1 MPIGQSKGHGKSA
14 PSKGK
19 GKFQSRGQGGFQ
31 KEPSAENFRKPLPP
45 LWQERPLVSQVNRAC
60 SLECIDWFHEYF
72 GRHDRISSVSIHG
85 RVQRA
90 YDESLDVP
98 SLQEID
104 MLISPIVAVRERLRK
119 WGKRGTWGNDDN
131 PMTSLPR
138 NDQTD
143 EPPENSLQASVREQP
158 EVAFFST
165 QGTCGILDTGA
176 SKSVIGNKLLP
187 ALIESLTPHVR
198 QQVFRTSCDITF
210 RFGNQGTLGSQ
221 HALVVPLKSAG
232 LGLKI
237 AIVPGETPPLLS
249 NTPMRTLKAS
259 LNSDH
264 HTLSSPLLKHVVKLK
279 LSPRGLFVLDLND
292 LLSAQKDLHK
302 SVDAPMAETFLSSD
316 FSSENQQN
324 EPSQPITSNSQ
335 LKSCVHMIAP
345 AGPGPQ
351 VQSSCLKPKSRL

>member
-1 MPIGQSKGHGKSA
+1 MTVSA
-14 PSKGK
+14 
-19 GKFQSRGQGGFQ
+19 
-31 KEPSAENFRKPLPP
+31 
-45 LWQERPLVSQVNRAC
+45 VSQSMEESNALPVEFMQ
-60 SLECIDWFHEYF
+60 LPMVHE
-72 GRHDRISSVSIHG
+72 
-85 RVQRA
+85 
-90 YDESLDVP
+90 ESLDVP
-98 SLQEID
+98 SLQEIN
-104 MLISPIVAVRERLRK
+104 MVISPIEAVRERLRK
-119 WGKRGTWGNDDN
+119 CGKRGKCDDDDDDDDDN

-210 RFGNQGTLGSQ
+210 RFGNQGTLDSQ
-221 HALVVPLKSAG
+221 HALVVPLKSVG

-237 AIVPGETPPLLS
+237 AIVPGETPLLLS
-249 NTPMRTLKAS
+249 NTLMRTLKAS
-259 LNSDH
+259 SNSEH

-279 LSPRGLFVLDLND
+279 LSPRGLYMLDLND

-324 EPSQPITSNSQ
+324 EPSQSTTSNSQ
-335 LKSCVHMIAP
+335 VKSCVHIIAP

-351 VQSSCLKPKSRL
+351 VQVHVSSRNQGCESQCDCTEISRPKPPTPKFLELVAQVSPSYRHEFVKPHGTCDGPHSCREHRRVPSAGS